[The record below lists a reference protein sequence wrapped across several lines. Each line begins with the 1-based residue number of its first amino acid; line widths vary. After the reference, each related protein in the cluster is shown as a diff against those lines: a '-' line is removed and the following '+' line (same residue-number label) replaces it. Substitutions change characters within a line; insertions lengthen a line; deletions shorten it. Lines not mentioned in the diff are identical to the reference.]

1 MATTK
6 SEQRKKSVSHA
17 TKRQKAWNEFMAFVD
32 RHALSTWVF
41 RGVSSVDHKLTPKIG
56 RAELRRY
63 DADREQVIFKN
74 FKRRARLYVS
84 QPDLTDWE
92 WLALAQHHGLP
103 TRLLDWTTN
112 PLAAAYF
119 AVSSGPSDKS
129 AKVQAVRITEV
140 VDAKQDSSPFAIQD
154 VKFLIPTASVPRIV
168 AQRGLFTVHAKPD
181 RPWRPKDAAR
191 HVFEVKHTFK
201 NYFQKKLFYLGIDT
215 SHIMADLDG
224 VGQTL
229 DWQYRRGIAVGRVN
243 Y

>member
-6 SEQRKKSVSHA
+6 SQQRKKSVSQA
-17 TKRQKAWNEFMAFVD
+17 TKRQKAWNDFMAFVD
-32 RHALSTWVF
+32 RHALSSWVF
-41 RGVSSVDHKLTPKIG
+41 RGVGSVEHKLIPKIG
-56 RAELRRY
+56 RDELRHF

-84 QPDLTDWE
+84 QQNLTDWE

-119 AVSSGPSDKS
+119 AVSSDPTDTD
-129 AKVQAVRITEV
+129 AKIQAVRIGEV
-140 VDAKQDSSPFAIQD
+140 VDEEKYSSPFAIDD

-168 AQRGLFTVHAKPD
+168 AQRGLFTVHSEPD
-181 RPWRPKDAAR
+181 SPWRRKEAAR
-191 HVFEVKHTFK
+191 HTFK
-201 NYFQKKLFYLGIDT
+201 IKRTFRQFFQRKLFYLGIDA

-224 VGQTL
+224 ICRTL
-229 DWQYRRGIAVGRVN
+229 DWQYRRDIAVGRIN

>member
-1 MATTK
+1 
-6 SEQRKKSVSHA
+6 
-17 TKRQKAWNEFMAFVD
+17 MAFVD
-32 RHALSTWVF
+32 RHALSSWVF
-41 RGVSSVDHKLTPKIG
+41 RGAGSAEHELIPRIG
-56 RAELRRY
+56 RQEYSGY
-63 DADREQVIFKN
+63 DSGREQVIFRH

-84 QPDLTDWE
+84 HSDLTDWE

-119 AVSSGPSDKS
+119 AVSSGPMDKS
-129 AKVQAVRITEV
+129 AKVQAARIGEV
-140 VDAKQDSSPFAIQD
+140 VDEKQDTNPFAIQN

-168 AQRGLFTVHAKPD
+168 AQRGLFTVHPEPD
-181 RPWRPKDAAR
+181 SPWRPKEAAR
-191 HVFEVKHTFK
+191 HVFEIKRAFR
-201 NYFQKKLFYLGIDT
+201 NFFQRKLFYLGIDA

-224 VGQTL
+224 VGRTL

>member
-1 MATTK
+1 MI
-6 SEQRKKSVSHA
+6 
-17 TKRQKAWNEFMAFVD
+17 F
-32 RHALSTWVF
+32 RH
-41 RGVSSVDHKLTPKIG
+41 
-56 RAELRRY
+56 
-63 DADREQVIFKN
+63 

-84 QPDLTDWE
+84 HSDLTDWE

-119 AVSSGPSDKS
+119 AVSSGPMDKS
-129 AKVQAVRITEV
+129 AKVQAARIGEV
-140 VDAKQDSSPFAIQD
+140 VDEKQDTNPFAIQN

-168 AQRGLFTVHAKPD
+168 AQRGLFTVHPEPD
-181 RPWRPKDAAR
+181 SPWRPKEAAR
-191 HVFEVKHTFK
+191 HVFEIKRAFR
-201 NYFQKKLFYLGIDT
+201 NFFQRKLFYLGIDA

-224 VGQTL
+224 VGRTL

>member
-1 MATTK
+1 
-6 SEQRKKSVSHA
+6 
-17 TKRQKAWNEFMAFVD
+17 MAFVD
-32 RHALSTWVF
+32 RHALSRWAF
-41 RGVSSVDHKLTPKIG
+41 RGVGSVEHKLIPKIG

-84 QPDLTDWE
+84 QSDFTDWE

-119 AVSSGPSDKS
+119 AVSSGPMDKS
-129 AKVQAVRITEV
+129 AKVQAVRIGDV
-140 VDAKQDSSPFAIQD
+140 VDEKQDSDPFAMQD

-168 AQRGLFTVHAKPD
+168 AQRGLFTVHPEPD
-181 RPWRPKDAAR
+181 SPWRPKEAAR
-191 HVFEVKHTFK
+191 HVFEIKRTFR
-201 NYFQKKLFYLGIDT
+201 NFFQRKLFYLGIDA
-215 SHIMADLDG
+215 SHIMTDLDG
-224 VGQTL
+224 VGRTL
-229 DWQYRRGIAVGRVN
+229 DWQYRRDIAVGRVN

>member
-1 MATTK
+1 
-6 SEQRKKSVSHA
+6 
-17 TKRQKAWNEFMAFVD
+17 MAFVD
-32 RHALSTWVF
+32 HHTLSPWVF
-41 RGVSSVDHKLTPKIG
+41 RGVGSVKHKLIPKIG

-92 WLALAQHHGLP
+92 LLALAQHHGLP

-119 AVSSGPSDKS
+119 AVSSEPTDTN
-129 AKVQAVRITEV
+129 AKIQAVRIGEV
-140 VDAKQDSSPFAIQD
+140 VDEEEDSSPFAIDD
-154 VKFLIPTASVPRIV
+154 VKFLIPAASVPRIV
-168 AQRGLFTVHAKPD
+168 AQRGLFTVHPDPDTPWKP
-181 RPWRPKDAAR
+181 KEAAR
-191 HVFEVKHTFK
+191 HVFEIKHTFR
-201 NYFQKKLFYLGIDT
+201 NFFQLKLFYLGIDA

-224 VGQTL
+224 VGRTL